1 MKFELC
7 TVLQCAVSVVPMI
20 VLLLMLMILFWR
32 LMNGTLTSDA
42 MCVKVL
48 SRVVA
53 GRGQLLPSPTR
64 LSLWLFPEPDRTQFP
79 QLVLPINS
87 QLTTLRAPE
96 VPYYSLVN
104 SEHTDSV
111 TALCQL
117 WVVFVTDIRRTKRR
131 ISVCLLNR
139 MVRNALYSQFFY
151 YVCSVK
157 TNWL

>member
-53 GRGQLLPSPTR
+53 GRGQLRQSPTR
-64 LSLWLFPEPDRTQFP
+64 LSL
-79 QLVLPINS
+79 
-87 QLTTLRAPE
+87 
-96 VPYYSLVN
+96 
-104 SEHTDSV
+104 
-111 TALCQL
+111 
-117 WVVFVTDIRRTKRR
+117 
-131 ISVCLLNR
+131 
-139 MVRNALYSQFFY
+139 
-151 YVCSVK
+151 
-157 TNWL
+157 